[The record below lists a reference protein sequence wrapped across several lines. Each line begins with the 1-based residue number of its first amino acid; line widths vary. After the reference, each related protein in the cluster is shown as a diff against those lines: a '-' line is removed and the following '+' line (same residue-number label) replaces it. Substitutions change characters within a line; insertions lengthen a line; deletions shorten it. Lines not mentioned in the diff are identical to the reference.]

1 MKAARLFLALLLIA
15 APAFAA
21 ALSPEEHEKWL
32 RLQEIFLRENYWH
45 MDWKKSPSGLQY
57 LPPKVRAPETAVQ
70 PTKDSTVT
78 VHYEVKLVTGRVV
91 DSSFDRHQPLTT
103 KLTEL
108 IPAWSE
114 AVPMMRGGETWQFV
128 VPAALAY
135 GDKDMGPVPAG
146 SALIFKIELLNVE
159 NGR

>member
-1 MKAARLFLALLLIA
+1 MRIAVFIA
-15 APAFAA
+15 ALIFAVTPAFAA

-32 RLQEIFLRENYWH
+32 KMQEVFLRENYWH
-45 MDWKKSPSGLQY
+45 MDWKKTASGLQY
-57 LPPKVRAPETAVQ
+57 LPPKVRAPETAIQ
-70 PTKDSTVT
+70 PTRDSTVT
-78 VHYEVKLVTGRVV
+78 VHYEVKLITGRVI
-91 DSSFDRHQPLTT
+91 DSSYDRHQPLTT
-103 KLTEL
+103 KLKEL

-146 SALIFKIELLNVE
+146 SVLIFKIELLNVE

>member
-1 MKAARLFLALLLIA
+1 MRAGALIVALLLMT
-15 APAFAA
+15 APAIA
-21 ALSPEEHEKWL
+21 ALSPEDHEKWL
-32 RLQEIFLRENYWH
+32 RAQEIFLRENYWH
-45 MDWKKSPSGLQY
+45 MDWKKTPSGLQY
-57 LPPKVRAPETAVQ
+57 LPPKTRASDAAVQ
-70 PTKDSTVT
+70 PSRDSTVT
-78 VHYEVKLVTGRVV
+78 VHYEVKLITGRVV
-91 DSSFDRHQPLTT
+91 DSSYEHRQPLTT

-114 AVPMMRGGETWQFV
+114 AVPMMRVGEIWQFV

>member
-1 MKAARLFLALLLIA
+1 MKAVYLIAALILAA
-15 APAFAA
+15 APAFA

-32 RLQEIFLRENYWH
+32 SLQEIFLRENYWH
-45 MDWKKSPSGLQY
+45 MNWKKTASGLQY

-78 VHYEVKLVTGRVV
+78 VHYEVKLVTGRIV
-91 DSSFDRHQPLTT
+91 DSSFDRRQPLTT

-108 IPAWSE
+108 IPAWAE

-146 SALIFKIELLNVE
+146 SVLIFKIELLNVE